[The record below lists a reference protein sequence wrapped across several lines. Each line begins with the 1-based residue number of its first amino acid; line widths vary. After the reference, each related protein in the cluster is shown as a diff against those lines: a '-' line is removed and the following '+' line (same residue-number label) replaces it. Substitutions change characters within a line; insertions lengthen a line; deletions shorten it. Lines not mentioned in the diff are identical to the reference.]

1 MASGFEKRVMTYD
14 LQRPAWR
21 DYTGSPG
28 FHLFVNEVVMNVFA
42 KFLLALLTFCIAAL
56 SPASAQNVAQGR
68 DVVLNPFCTGACTS
82 GDYQLAADA
91 AGNALAIWT
100 QENGR
105 LVTTRLDAATGRWTL
120 PESLGNQTGHDPRI
134 GFDRNGN
141 AIATWIVDDNEDC
154 QKIIRYSRY
163 LGAQKSWTRPEL
175 VRSFQCYEGAYAPV
189 LAVSGNGD
197 AFLAVIQRNE
207 AGAIFRFDSA
217 TTTWQMY
224 EYTGGGQEHA
234 IAADDSG
241 NAIYTARLVV
251 YVNFVYAIRFD
262 ASTGQW
268 SDSERFDEFIED
280 GSGFS
285 QFLTEPSVTMDRY
298 GNGMVM
304 WQKGTS
310 KNGGAQTRV
319 IRSARYLVRNNGWT
333 LKTLPKVSNAL
344 VDQSVMSADAR
355 TNVTAV
361 WTQALAG
368 TTRVFSSRYSAAS
381 GKWSRPV
388 VIQQGDFQS
397 RYPALDTDRF
407 GDVLATWSQRMDT
420 GTQSPGNAVFRIM
433 ASRFSAATGTWCSP
447 IVVQDANRKGYRSRI
462 AANDSG
468 GAVVLWEQ
476 KSSRSLGG
484 VPIRELVSD
493 RLFPAAVPPAPGP
506 LSPSRQ

>member
-1 MASGFEKRVMTYD
+1 
-14 LQRPAWR
+14 
-21 DYTGSPG
+21 
-28 FHLFVNEVVMNVFA
+28 MNIFS
-42 KFLLALLTFCIAAL
+42 KFFLSLLTFCFAAL
-56 SPASAQNVAQGR
+56 SPASAQNVTQGK

-82 GDYQLAADA
+82 GDYQLATDR

-100 QENGR
+100 KENGR
-105 LVTTRLDAATGRWTL
+105 LLTARLDAATGRWTL

-134 GFDRNGN
+134 GFDRIGN
-141 AIATWIVDDNEDC
+141 AVAAWIVHGNEDC
-154 QKIIRYSRY
+154 QKIIWSSRY

-207 AGAIFRFDSA
+207 AGTIFRFDSA

-224 EYTGGGQEHA
+224 QYTGGGQEHA

-241 NAIYTARLVV
+241 NAIYTARLVA
-251 YVNFVYAIRFD
+251 YVDFIYAIRFD

-268 SDSERFDEFIED
+268 SDYERFDEFIED

-285 QFLTEPSVTMDRY
+285 QFLTEPSLTMDRY
-298 GNGMVM
+298 GNAMVM

-310 KNGGAQTRV
+310 KDGGAQTRV
-319 IRSARYLVRNNGWT
+319 IRSARYLVRHNAWT
-333 LKTLPKVSNAL
+333 LKTLPKISNA
-344 VDQSVMSADAR
+344 VVVQSVMSADAE

-361 WTQALAG
+361 WTQALSG
-368 TTRVFSSRYSAAS
+368 YTRVFSSRYSAAS

-388 VIQQGDFQS
+388 LIQQGDFQS
-397 RYPALDTDRF
+397 RHPALDTDRF
-407 GDVLATWSQRMDT
+407 GDVLATWSQRVDA
-420 GTQSPGNAVFRIM
+420 GTQSSGNAVFRTM
-433 ASRFSAATGTWCSP
+433 ASRFSAVTGTWCSP

-462 AANDSG
+462 ASNDSG
-468 GAVVLWEQ
+468 GAIVLWEQ
-476 KSSRSLGG
+476 NSTRSSGG

-493 RLFPAAVPPAPGP
+493 RLFPAAVPPAPG
-506 LSPSRQ
+506 LQAMARQ